1 MLGDGEVKGQIFTD
15 SSAAIG
21 TASRRGNGKMRHVR
35 VGMLWIQEQVED
47 GSLDVKKVK
56 GENNP
61 ADALT
66 KNLQRKKLVE
76 FTEMAGQKYRE
87 GRAEASLVLA
97 IRIRR

>member
-1 MLGDGEVKGQIFTD
+1 
-15 SSAAIG
+15 
-21 TASRRGNGKMRHVR
+21 MRHVR

-56 GENNP
+56 GEDNP

-76 FTEMAGQKYRE
+76 CTEMAGQKHRE

-97 IRIRR
+97 IKLGGSRV

>member
-1 MLGDGEVKGQIFTD
+1 MSEWECCGSKNRGRILGRE
-15 SSAAIG
+15 
-21 TASRRGNGKMRHVR
+21 
-35 VGMLWIQEQVED
+35 E
-47 GSLDVKKVK
+47 VK

-76 FTEMAGQKYRE
+76 FTEMAGQKHRE

-97 IRIRR
+97 IKLGGSRV